1 MMLTFNAEALSME
14 ANEQL
19 FKKILEVWKDIPS
32 SVGMYK
38 ISLLSDELFP
48 EATLFLKA
56 YRVNLG
62 YCIIIGN

>member
-19 FKKILEVWKDIPS
+19 FKKILEVWKNIPS

-38 ISLLSDELFP
+38 IFSFSYDPIETSVF
-48 EATLFLKA
+48 
-56 YRVNLG
+56 
-62 YCIIIGN
+62 

>member
-32 SVGMYK
+32 SVGVYK
-38 ISLLSDELFP
+38 NFSLLYDLRETSVF
-48 EATLFLKA
+48 
-56 YRVNLG
+56 
-62 YCIIIGN
+62 